1 MADAGR
7 ILVVDD
13 IARNIRL
20 LEAVLGGEGYEV
32 VPASSGEDALRQI
45 GERLPD
51 LILLD
56 IRMPG
61 IDGYE
66 VCRRVRSDEA
76 TAFVPIVMVT
86 SAEGE
91 ERRAALEAGADDF
104 VVKPFDNAE
113 LLARVR
119 SLIRIKRDHDTIVE
133 QARQLATAN
142 RDLEGRVREQVA
154 EIERLDRLR
163 RFLPPQL
170 VEVAQSAGADALLA
184 SHRREIAVV
193 FADLAGWTAF
203 SETTEPEEVMGV
215 IREFHDTLGTILA
228 AHEATIGWFAG
239 DGVMAWLNDPFP
251 TSEPAARAA
260 AMALEMRDAMATR
273 TAAWRHRGH
282 ALDFTVG
289 IALGYATIGS
299 IGFDG
304 RHEYGAVGSVLN
316 LASRLSDEA
325 GPGQVLMSARAHA
338 ACEHLVDAERVPD
351 LRLKGFAKPVMA
363 VALKRLKP
371 AGRALFRAEPA
382 GGTGADVE
390 AGASEG

>member
-371 AGRALFRAEPA
+371 AGRALFRAEPP